1 MKDKLEIIQSVQGA
15 SLDEL
20 EQQLQESRNI
30 YSKMSQNL
38 QGEILQN
45 LISVILACDQDGD
58 MVLSDEEI
66 DDIIHK
72 MEAIHG
78 VQLKEDLLKSIVIE
92 QGRSIKSIMALA
104 RNLMQENDPDK
115 NIFSFIET

>member
-66 DDIIHK
+66 DDTILKLEGIHN
-72 MEAIHG
+72 
-78 VQLKEDLLKSIVIE
+78 LDLDEDKIRAKI
-92 QGRSIKSIMALA
+92 QDCGRSL
-104 RNLMQENDPDK
+104 NG
-115 NIFSFIET
+115 T